1 MADWGTI
8 ISGVDAALGVLSKI
22 KSGIEVREQLM
33 DSKEALLKVKQE
45 NLDLTQQVQQLEET
59 LRRRDQPKL
68 PPAHVPDWDPFP
80 P

>member
-8 ISGVDAALGVLSKI
+8 IGGLDAALGVLDKI
-22 KSGIEVREQLM
+22 KGGIKVREQLM

-68 PPAHVPDWDPFP
+68 PPAPVSDWNPFNP
-80 P
+80 